1 MRRYCTE
8 HKCDPHEWMADVLKK
23 PGVALEIKMQAAKEL
38 AQYLEPKL
46 RSTELSGNNDNPV
59 RLVIETVS
67 YADPEGDAAS

>member
-1 MRRYCTE
+1 
-8 HKCDPHEWMADVLKK
+8 MADVLKK